1 MPSFLEQLK
10 SLPLLFGGQRRRART
25 SQVQAEALKAK
36 LAQLPAGGEQVDI
49 SETVDVT
56 ERTPAPASIA
66 ETQPLPPTGVG
77 TTPTAGGQVG
87 APTTPLV
94 PGGVTQV
101 SPDAGLGGISEEQ
114 ITQFRELMGQQRT
127 PEMIEEEAQ
136 TRQILEQLI
145 PFRQQLIQAQAPSEA
160 ITQLD
165 TQIGEMQR
173 QIARTRPE
181 ALVGRAETLRG
192 AELEARARR
201 APVQTE
207 LTELLFQ
214 RSALGQRRAAQAQRA
229 QAGITALGAEA
240 EIRQAMAQLGRP
252 AELPA
257 AIQTEIFKRAFPTT
271 PEPTLRT
278 VGNQLLELI
287 PGQPPKVIF
296 EADPNLDPLT
306 RQQIIG
312 NTMSLRKDFNSQSKE
327 FIKVRDAYGRIKAS
341 AADPSAAGD
350 LALIFN
356 YMKVLDPG
364 STVRE
369 GEFATAQNS
378 GSVPDR
384 IRAQY
389 NNIIEGTRLSQNQR
403 DDFVDRAG
411 KLYKSQRNFQNT
423 LRKEFSTTAQS
434 FGLDPLTVAP
444 DVTKGIEIIG
454 EESIEIERGGGS
466 FRRNEDGSYT
476 RVK

>member
-1 MPSFLEQLK
+1 MPSFLEQFK
-10 SLPLLFGGQRRRART
+10 SLLQLPLQTGKKLLSQSRAKGL
-25 SQVQAEALKAK
+25 QVKA
-36 LAQLPAGGEQVDI
+36 APQLPAVEEQVDI
-49 SETVDVT
+49 SETV
-56 ERTPAPASIA
+56 TPIAPA
-66 ETQPLPPTGVG
+66 TPLAPTGVG

-87 APTTPLV
+87 VPTQPLP

-114 ITQFRELMGQQRT
+114 ITQFRELIGQQRT
-127 PEMIEEEAQ
+127 PEMIEEETQ

-145 PFRQQLIQAQAPSEA
+145 PFRQQLIESQAPSEA

-173 QIARTRPE
+173 QIERTRPE
-181 ALVGRAETLRG
+181 ALVGRAETLAG
-192 AELEARARR
+192 AGLEARARR

-240 EIRQAMAQLGRP
+240 TIRQAMAQLGRP

-257 AIQTEIFKRAFPTT
+257 GIQTEIFKRAFPTA

-341 AADPSAAGD
+341 ATDPSAAGD

>member
-49 SETVDVT
+49 SETV
-56 ERTPAPASIA
+56 TPIAPA
-66 ETQPLPPTGVG
+66 TPLAPTGVG

-87 APTTPLV
+87 VPTQPLP

-101 SPDAGLGGISEEQ
+101 SPDAGLGGITAESLA
-114 ITQFRELMGQQRT
+114 QFRELMGQQRT

-181 ALVGRAETLRG
+181 ALVGRAETLAG

-229 QAGITALGAEA
+229 QAGITALGE
-240 EIRQAMAQLGRP
+240 EMDIREAMAQLDQP

-257 AIQTEIFKRAFPTT
+257 GIQTKIFERAFPGPAKAPSISEQIRLAETFDVPFGTRAAELLGRRPIVKPTTQMKREQGYEVIGELVETT
-271 PEPTLRT
+271 PGGTYE
-278 VGNQLLELI
+278 EL
-287 PGQPPKVIF
+287 
-296 EADPNLDPLT
+296 
-306 RQQIIG
+306 
-312 NTMSLRKDFNSQSKE
+312 
-327 FIKVRDAYGRIKAS
+327 
-341 AADPSAAGD
+341 
-350 LALIFN
+350 
-356 YMKVLDPG
+356 
-364 STVRE
+364 
-369 GEFATAQNS
+369 FATARRQAPN
-378 GSVPDR
+378 
-384 IRAQY
+384 
-389 NNIIEGTRLSQNQR
+389 
-403 DDFVDRAG
+403 
-411 KLYKSQRNFQNT
+411 
-423 LRKEFSTTAQS
+423 
-434 FGLDPLTVAP
+434 LTVG
-444 DVTKGIEIIG
+444 DVRAALEEEGVIKGGSNLTDEMLKAIAQEQWDIVAIEEGWFEDTASLQKKTLAALEDIEELTTEEGEIIKL
-454 EESIEIERGGGS
+454 SRQQRMKLNQ
-466 FRRNEDGSYT
+466 F
-476 RVK
+476 VKLLKKK